1 MQTEQVNLRLPKT
14 WIEALKVIA
23 ETMSAEVGEKV
34 SHQDVIRLVLK
45 DKFSKEN

>member
-23 ETMSAEVGEKV
+23 DNMSKEVGEKI
-34 SHQDVIRLVLK
+34 SHQDVIRMVLK
-45 DKFSKEN
+45 EKFNS